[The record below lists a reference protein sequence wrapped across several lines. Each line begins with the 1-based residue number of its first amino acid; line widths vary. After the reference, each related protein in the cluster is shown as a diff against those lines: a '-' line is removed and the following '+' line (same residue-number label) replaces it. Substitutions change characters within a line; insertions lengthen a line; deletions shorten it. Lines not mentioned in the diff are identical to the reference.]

1 MASVG
6 QIIAAC
12 YYCKWTLLAICN
24 EAGLTGWNQSRS
36 NVCWL
41 EGVVNKVRSSKH
53 NKAII
58 LTQWTVSKRLWWSC
72 IAQQQMCL
80 LFFLG
85 PYLLL
90 LRQEEAPDVCATF
103 CGGSLRTSE
112 TVWTNWV
119 DRTMRSASHLLLWQ
133 IWVRRGMPFKNSPFN

>member
-41 EGVVNKVRSSKH
+41 EGVVNKVRPSKH
-53 NKAII
+53 NKASHFNPVDSVKETLMIMHRSTTNV
-58 LTQWTVSKRLWWSC
+58 LTFLPGPLSPSAPPRRSTRRLC
-72 IAQQQMCL
+72 N
-80 LFFLG
+80 FLWRFVEN
-85 PYLLL
+85 LWNSLNKL
-90 LRQEEAPDVCATF
+90 SRQNHEKCESLASMTNMSATGYAF
-103 CGGSLRTSE
+103 QEL
-112 TVWTNWV
+112 
-119 DRTMRSASHLLLWQ
+119 
-133 IWVRRGMPFKNSPFN
+133 PF